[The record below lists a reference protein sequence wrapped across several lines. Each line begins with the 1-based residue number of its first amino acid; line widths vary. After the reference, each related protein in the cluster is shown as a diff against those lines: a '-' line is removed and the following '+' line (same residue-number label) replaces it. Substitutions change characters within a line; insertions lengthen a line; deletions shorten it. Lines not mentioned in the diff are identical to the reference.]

1 MVCKSTR
8 AAYVLEFVDNMWN
21 LTKFDFF
28 TAALTEFERVT
39 AISGYTVVVGDGLA
53 DKSVGANFVFECY
66 GLGN

>member
-1 MVCKSTR
+1 
-8 AAYVLEFVDNMWN
+8 MWN

-39 AISGYTVVVGDGLA
+39 TFRGYTVVVGDGLA